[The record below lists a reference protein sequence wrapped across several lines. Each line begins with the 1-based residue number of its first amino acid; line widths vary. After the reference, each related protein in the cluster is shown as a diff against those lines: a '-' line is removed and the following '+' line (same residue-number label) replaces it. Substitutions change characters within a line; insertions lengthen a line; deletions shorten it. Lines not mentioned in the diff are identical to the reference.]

1 MSGVKPGIPEIVS
14 LAPIGAEGRGEGK
27 IPTKAIA
34 VAPPSIGNVAV
45 GFDVLGHS
53 VQGSGDRVT
62 VTRTTDGRV
71 TIKAIRGIAEQL
83 PLDAESNT
91 AGRALLGLLPH
102 APAGTGFEV
111 EIDKG
116 IALGS
121 GMGGSAASAVAAV
134 VAANALLPRPVGLST
149 LYELSME
156 GEAAASG
163 SKHGDN
169 AGPML
174 LGGLVIAPAKGAPVR
189 VPVPDWLHVALVHPH
204 VVLETRRSRAALK
217 GAYELHDFVVQS
229 EGLALLLAGC
239 FTSDAL
245 LIRRGFRDVLV
256 EPRRA
261 PLIPQFA
268 KVKQAAL
275 DCGALGSS
283 ISGGGP
289 SVFAWF
295 EDRATAERAA
305 GEMSLAFKEA
315 GIESDGLVSP
325 VAGPKAEVISCDA

>member
-1 MSGVKPGIPEIVS
+1 MQDSS
-14 LAPIGAEGRGEGK
+14 SSSREGK
-27 IPTKAIA
+27 PAVRATA

-45 GFDVLGHS
+45 GFDILGHS
-53 VQGSGDRVT
+53 VAAPGDRVT
-62 VTRTTDGRV
+62 VTRTSSGTVRI
-71 TIKAIRGIAEQL
+71 TAIRGVVETL
-83 PLDAESNT
+83 PLEAEANT
-91 AGRALLGLLPH
+91 AGRALLSMLQH
-102 APAGTGFEV
+102 APAGMGFDV
-111 EIDKG
+111 EIEKG

-134 VAANALLPRPVGLST
+134 VAANALLPRPLGAAT

-156 GEAAASG
+156 GEATASG

-169 AGPML
+169 VGPML
-174 LGGLVIAPAKGAPVR
+174 LGGLVIAPAQGAPVK

-204 VVLETRRSRAALK
+204 VVLETKRSRAALK

-229 EGLALLLAGC
+229 EGLALVLAGC
-239 FTSDAL
+239 FTSDAR

-261 PLIPQFA
+261 GLIAGFP

-275 DCGALGSS
+275 DCGALGAS

-295 EDRATAERAA
+295 EDRAAAERAA

-315 GIESDGLVSP
+315 DIESDALVSP
-325 VAGPKAEVISCDA
+325 VAGPKAEVVSCDA